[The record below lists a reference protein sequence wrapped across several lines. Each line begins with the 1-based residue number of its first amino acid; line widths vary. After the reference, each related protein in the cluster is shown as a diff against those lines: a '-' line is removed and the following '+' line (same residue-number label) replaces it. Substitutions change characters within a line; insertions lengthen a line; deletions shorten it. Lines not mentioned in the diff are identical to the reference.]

1 MATLRLYAC
10 ELIIKQLISF
20 SFSELYL
27 TVLFILRNS
36 SCITS
41 LVFDFTSIDKVVS
54 EQPWA
59 MVD

>member
-20 SFSELYL
+20 FFSELYL
-27 TVLFILRNS
+27 TVLFILSNS

-41 LVFDFTSIDKVVS
+41 LVFDFTSSDRVVS

>member
-27 TVLFILRNS
+27 TVLFILSNS

-41 LVFDFTSIDKVVS
+41 LVFDFTSSDRVVS